1 MREQFRERPAGW
13 TLGAIGAACHCYLIA
28 AMLDAGSDDD
38 DREDQQHDA
47 PITPQIRKLEKET
60 HPSLFKRFQETQA
73 YHRIETEA
81 FTLSNRLV
89 DERHKPPRKC
99 CCRRRFD

>member
-1 MREQFRERPAGW
+1 MMTTAKISSTTHPSLPNPEAG
-13 TLGAIGAACHCYLIA
+13 
-28 AMLDAGSDDD
+28 
-38 DREDQQHDA
+38 
-47 PITPQIRKLEKET
+47 KET

-89 DERHKPPRKC
+89 DEASPNRKEVLLPAAI
-99 CCRRRFD
+99 RLIRGWLEKAVSGQRSAVSQKNQADR